1 MKLDNV
7 GFDENQWKGKTFE
20 EFKKFAT
27 GKLRSDRIK
36 VAFDMLPK
44 VPKPKKPEKV
54 KEDK

>member
-7 GFDENQWKGKTFE
+7 GFDENQWKGKSFE
-20 EFKKFAT
+20 EFKKAFK

-36 VAFDMLPK
+36 IAFDMLPK